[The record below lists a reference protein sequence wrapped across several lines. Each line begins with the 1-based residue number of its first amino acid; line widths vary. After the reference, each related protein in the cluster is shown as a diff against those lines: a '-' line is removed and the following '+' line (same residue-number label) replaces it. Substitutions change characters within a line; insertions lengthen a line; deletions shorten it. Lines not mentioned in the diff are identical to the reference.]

1 MLFCIYKAQ
10 WPPDKRIYVVEAYQL
25 DTHTL
30 HLLHQTAEYFNGQ
43 RQPAYLVGGSLRNI
57 LLEQQRVDWDIV
69 TTGDAHRLARRLADK
84 LGAYYVHLHEKA
96 SRAVVVLDTV
106 TASPNN
112 PKQEI
117 TFDISPLNGQTIEDD
132 LRQRDFT
139 INAIAAPLSDIVRYL
154 ERHDTGQPPGSPPRG
169 MVGATLAVALAPAL
183 AADSLAPALAAD
195 PLAPASTDET
205 LALEPV
211 VA

>member
-1 MLFCIYKAQ
+1 MEPPLFMIIPTQRYTKHECYIN
-10 WPPDKRIYVVEAYQL
+10 VVEAYLL

-30 HLLHQTAEYFNGQ
+30 HLLHRTAEYFNDQ

-57 LLEQQRVDWDIV
+57 LLGQQCVDWDIV

-96 SRAVVVLDTV
+96 SRVVVVLDPD
-106 TASPNN
+106 SPNN

-117 TFDISPLNGQTIEDD
+117 TLDISPLNGKTIEDD

-139 INAIAAPLSDIVRYL
+139 INAIAAPLGDIVRYL
-154 ERHDTGQPPGSPPRG
+154 EMHDTGQPPGSP
-169 MVGATLAVALAPAL
+169 
-183 AADSLAPALAAD
+183 
-195 PLAPASTDET
+195 
-205 LALEPV
+205 
-211 VA
+211 